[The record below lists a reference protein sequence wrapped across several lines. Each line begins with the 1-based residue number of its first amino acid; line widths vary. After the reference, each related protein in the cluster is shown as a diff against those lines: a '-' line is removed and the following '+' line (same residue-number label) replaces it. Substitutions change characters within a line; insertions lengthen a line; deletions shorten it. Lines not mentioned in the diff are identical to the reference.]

1 MSEYLRPVKWRN
13 AVRRRVFR
21 HRLSHA
27 LHPTGRVRTTYLG
40 TEFGG
45 WPVPLG
51 ALDSDAVA
59 YSVGAG
65 GDVSFDV
72 ELLRRVGCE
81 VHSFDPSP
89 GAARHVA
96 QVGEPRLAFHPVA
109 IWLYDG
115 VVEMFTAAS
124 PDNMALSIP
133 NLQNTRTSVT
143 VPCRSIESIRHELG
157 HEHIDLIKLTVD
169 GCEYKLIPTLD
180 LDGWGT
186 RVLVVA
192 FQHNEPA
199 TRALALV
206 KELSARG
213 YEPVAR
219 KGATGFTFYR
229 PARARPPR
237 GEPLPLASSA
247 PAPRS
252 RRACR
257 RAAAGR
263 RGARRTPGTPAAP

>member
-1 MSEYLRPVKWRN
+1 MSGMTESVPMGEYLRPVKWRN

-21 HRLSHA
+21 HSLSQGVQ
-27 LHPTGRVRTTYLG
+27 LRDDVRTTYLG
-40 TEFGG
+40 TDFGG
-45 WPVPLG
+45 WPVPLD
-51 ALDSDAVA
+51 ALHSHAVV

-72 ELLRRVGCE
+72 ELLRRAGCE
-81 VHSFDPSP
+81 VHSFDPTL

-109 IWLYDG
+109 IWTYDG
-115 VVEMFTAAS
+115 EVEMFEAAN

-143 VPCRSIESIRHELG
+143 VPCRTIETIRRALG

-169 GCEYKLIPTLD
+169 GGEYELVPTLD

-199 TRALALV
+199 ARAF
-206 KELSARG
+206 ELIEQLRARG
-213 YEPVAR
+213 YHPVAR
-219 KGATGFTFYR
+219 KGVNGFTFYR
-229 PARARPPR
+229 PGARHGRR
-237 GEPLPLASSA
+237 SA
-247 PAPRS
+247 PRKTSALP
-252 RRACR
+252 ALHV
-257 RAAAGR
+257 AG
-263 RGARRTPGTPAAP
+263 